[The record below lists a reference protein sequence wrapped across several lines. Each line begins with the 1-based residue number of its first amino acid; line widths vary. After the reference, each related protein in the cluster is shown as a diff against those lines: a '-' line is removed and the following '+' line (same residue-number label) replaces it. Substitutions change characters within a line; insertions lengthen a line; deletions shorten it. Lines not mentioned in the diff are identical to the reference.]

1 MIRYNANRVVVICA
15 IIFLLIFIFVN
26 QNGEPKTDTTPQI
39 SKSETAY
46 VQATT
51 LADLPKTINETRQ
64 KKPRREKVAEKF
76 FVFSPKCKIPYV
88 DPFTYEILDPSEQV
102 PHLTCGGDPDLF
114 SVLYDRK
121 KRHYILHLNEDISDP
136 LYSNITEL
144 YCVYRQTV
152 PGTDDTFAM
161 TYASK
166 PLTENFIV
174 PRDFLGLVV
183 QCYDVNNLSRVVH
196 ADAFSFAQYPDHRNE
211 TNDDWRGAHY
221 PSVFLFGIDSM
232 SRMNFRRTMPLTSEF
247 TRQQGW
253 YEMEGYN
260 KVGDNTL
267 PNLLAVLTGRS
278 TSEWSRKCNLKSPG
292 CFDFI
297 TYLWDY
303 FRSAGYMTAYA
314 EDLPSIS
321 TFNYLKAGFR
331 KKPVDFYLRP
341 FLVIIESV
349 LKTVVWLDQKYC
361 VGRRTSF
368 SYVFDYAKQL
378 IQRFVKETPKPL
390 FGLFW
395 TSSCT
400 HDHPKGG
407 ELLDE
412 RFVNYLEQFKNYG
425 LFDKAIV
432 ILFSDHGLRFG
443 ELTEH
448 PSGFLEE
455 RLPMLHIY
463 LPPWYRRRYPQVA
476 RALQLNRN
484 RLTSSFDL
492 HMGIRSILEPIR
504 PGLEFISTLECI
516 GCRSIF
522 EVVPKN
528 RGCADANIPYQWC
541 ACDTYVPVSTS
552 GITKKLAGM
561 IVYRMNKY
569 LAQLNLDTDCY
580 RLHLGKLV
588 MAQRQL
594 HFDDAGVEIGPRN
607 GLVTFRL
614 QFTTAPN
621 NGKFRSVVHSDRTA
635 SYVDI
640 ELEEISRLNSYRN
653 ESYCVEDVLA
663 KKICVCR
670 KHKKLAASIGS
681 DETAKIRKVKYAWM
695 EEHEDEYD
703 DTNEFITAMPI
714 KA

>member
-64 KKPRREKVAEKF
+64 KKTRREKVAEKF

-121 KRHYILHLNEDISDP
+121 KRHYILHLNEEISDP

-463 LPPWYRRRYPQVA
+463 LPPWYRRRFPQVA

-484 RLTSSFDL
+484 RLTSGFDL
-492 HMGIRSILEPIR
+492 HMGIITILEQIR
-504 PGLEFISTLECI
+504 PRINYSIWSCE

-522 EVVPKN
+522 EVVPSD
-528 RGCADANIPYQWC
+528 RGCDDAKIPYHSC
-541 ACDTYVPVSTS
+541 ACNSYVPVPISD
-552 GITKKLAGM
+552 IVQRLATA
-561 IVYRMNKY
+561 VVQRMNEF
-569 LAQLNLDTDCY
+569 LTQLDLNFEC
-580 RLHLGKLV
+580 GKLYLRKV
-588 MAQRQL
+588 LSAKLPVHLDGVGMGIYQL
-594 HFDDAGVEIGPRN
+594 EFITSPN
-607 GLVTFRL
+607 G
-614 QFTTAPN
+614 
-621 NGKFRSVVHSDRTA
+621 GKFRSFVRMDDTSKLIE
-635 SYVDI
+635 I
-640 ELEEISRLNSYRN
+640 ELEGISRLNSYRN
-653 ESYCVEDVLA
+653 ESYCVKDAMA
-663 KKICVCR
+663 KKICACR
-670 KHKKLAASIGS
+670 DKNWQGS
-681 DETAKIRKVKYAWM
+681 LIDDQNTKIEKTSDGVVVYNVN
-695 EEHEDEYD
+695 D
-703 DTNEFITAMPI
+703 
-714 KA
+714 